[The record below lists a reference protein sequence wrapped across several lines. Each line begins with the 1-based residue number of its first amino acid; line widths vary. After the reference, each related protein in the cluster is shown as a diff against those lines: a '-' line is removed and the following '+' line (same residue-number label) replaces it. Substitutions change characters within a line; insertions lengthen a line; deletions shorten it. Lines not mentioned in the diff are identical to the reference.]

1 MPLKNLNAKIA
12 ILALE
17 SWLPSK
23 QTNALVSDCLDPEEN
38 GIPTPMVSSE
48 TTGLFAAKGSSTYN
62 ENKTDYDQFQR
73 LHIVESVKGVTVMV
87 IPSGVAGIKTL
98 I

>member
-1 MPLKNLNAKIA
+1 
-12 ILALE
+12 
-17 SWLPSK
+17 
-23 QTNALVSDCLDPEEN
+23 
-38 GIPTPMVSSE
+38 MVSSE

-73 LHIVESVKGVTVMV
+73 LHIVESVKGVTV
-87 IPSGVAGIKTL
+87 IPLGVAGIKTL